1 VVFTGDQ
8 SASAH
13 AGKPLLGLFASEVT
27 FREGTAAAVAA
38 AGGLQRPGAPDWDVT
53 VATAKRRLAG
63 DPRGYLLVANHE
75 ATGKLGGGN
84 TPDLLRAAAVADH
97 AWLLDISYV
106 ATCEG
111 WLYLAVVLD
120 LATREVVSWAVHEHM
135 RTELTLAALVMAV
148 Q

>member
-1 VVFTGDQ
+1 VVFTADQ
-8 SASAH
+8 SASAP
-13 AGKPLLGLFASEVT
+13 AGKPLLGLFASEET
-27 FREGTAAAVAA
+27 YREGTAAAVAA
-38 AGGLQRPGAPDWDVT
+38 VGLQRPGAPDWDVM
-53 VATAKRRLAG
+53 VATAMRRLAG
-63 DPRGYLLVANHE
+63 APRGYFLVANHE

-84 TPDLLRAAAVADH
+84 APDLLRAAAAADH

-120 LATREVVSWAVHEHM
+120 LATREVLSWAIHEHM
-135 RTELTLAALVMAV
+135 RTELTLAALMMAV